1 VLIKQPPHYC
11 PSRMAIAVA
20 WWAVWLRLRSQMD
33 VAAAASL
40 EQFLPLAVQDDVRRA
55 GVAAGDLHVEPAQLG
70 ADADAERLGDRLLR
84 AARLGAGSLCFRQ

>member
-1 VLIKQPPHYC
+1 
-11 PSRMAIAVA
+11 
-20 WWAVWLRLRSQMD
+20 MD

-70 ADADAERLGDRLLR
+70 ADAGAERLGDRLLGGE
-84 AARLGAGSLCFRQ
+84 ARGQTWRGVFVL